1 MILKVNHDDLNVV
14 TDNMLKNSDALT
26 VEIDNLLDYLES
38 IKLIWR
44 GQDSDTFY
52 DNAYNYIN
60 RMKIIPAAIDT
71 FGKFIKEVDGQ
82 YVDSDNSFAKD
93 LQKEKHNMFS
103 NKKNKNGG
111 GSVK

>member
-1 MILKVNHDDLNVV
+1 MVLKVNHENLNGV

-60 RMKIIPAAIDT
+60 RMKIIPAAIET
-71 FGKFIKEVDGQ
+71 FGKFIKEVDNQ
-82 YVDSDNSFAKD
+82 YVDSDNSFAND
-93 LQKEKHNMFS
+93 LQKEKYNMYS
-103 NKKNKNGG
+103 GGKKIKSG
-111 GSVK
+111 GSRK